1 MGAASSSAVE
11 DRRRRATHDG
21 TQNFV
26 TGDGRRVSKP
36 EQQRQGATLHPLD
49 IQGRDCNS
57 FQGDKFSFAICSGI
71 QYADKDCCSG
81 WSDKHRVG
89 LDRLMHA
96 CRHWVMP
103 EESLSFVLSLGD
115 MTVPNASSEATESDI
130 QRALKLFDRLVRNSN
145 FAAVPIFFLGNV
157 KPSKRL

>member
-1 MGAASSSAVE
+1 
-11 DRRRRATHDG
+11 
-21 TQNFV
+21 
-26 TGDGRRVSKP
+26 
-36 EQQRQGATLHPLD
+36 
-49 IQGRDCNS
+49 
-57 FQGDKFSFAICSGI
+57 
-71 QYADKDCCSG
+71 
-81 WSDKHRVG
+81 
-89 LDRLMHA
+89 
-96 CRHWVMP
+96 MP